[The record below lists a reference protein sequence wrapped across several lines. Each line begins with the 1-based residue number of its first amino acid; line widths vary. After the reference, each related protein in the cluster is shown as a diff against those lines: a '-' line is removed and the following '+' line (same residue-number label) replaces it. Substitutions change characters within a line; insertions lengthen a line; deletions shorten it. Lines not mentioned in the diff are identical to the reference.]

1 MTSIRDLVSGSLG
14 VGEQFCLEV
23 ELEPTADAQ
32 ARGNRRLLAAHPYPA
47 SPVPIA
53 VTENLDA
60 LEEIPPAGPI
70 EVEVV
75 GPVVDGAV
83 VGRVASDHCQEPEA

>member
-1 MTSIRDLVSGSLG
+1 MTSIRDFVSGSLG

-23 ELEPTADAQ
+23 ELEPIGEAESP
-32 ARGNRRLLAAHPYPA
+32 GNRRLLADHPYPT

-53 VTENLDA
+53 VTENLESC
-60 LEEIPPAGPI
+60 EEIPPAGPI

-75 GPVVDGAV
+75 GPIVDGAV
-83 VGRVASDHCQEPEA
+83 VGRVVSNNCR

>member
-14 VGEQFCLEV
+14 VGERFCLEV
-23 ELEPTADAQ
+23 ELEPAADGQ

-53 VTENLDA
+53 VTENLET
-60 LEEIPPAGPI
+60 LEEIPPTGPI

-75 GPVVDGAV
+75 GPVVNGAV
-83 VGRVASDHCQEPEA
+83 VGRVVSVNCSDPEA